1 MKIFGIALL
10 VFAALNFIVAI
21 LAASNG
27 AADAAG
33 QKMSAGFLL
42 SIIGGLLFYF
52 GKQKDKRKIE
62 ETLDKKEEELK
73 AQCIAEE
80 KQRIEIEKKTEEEK
94 KKGNRG
100 Q

>member
-1 MKIFGIALL
+1 MKIFGIVLL

-62 ETLDKKEEELK
+62 EVLDKKKEEELK
-73 AQCIAEE
+73 VQCIAEE
-80 KQRIEIEKKTEEEK
+80 KQQIEIEKKTEEEK
-94 KKGNRG
+94 REGK
-100 Q
+100 

>member
-1 MKIFGIALL
+1 MKIFGIVLL

-62 ETLDKKEEELK
+62 EVLDKKKEEELK
-73 AQCIAEE
+73 FNVLQKKSNEL
-80 KQRIEIEKKTEEEK
+80 KQRKRLK
-94 KKGNRG
+94 KKKREGK
-100 Q
+100 

>member
-33 QKMSAGFLL
+33 QKMSAGFLV

-80 KQRIEIEKKTEEEK
+80 KLVLSVRHNPNDKTHFLL
-94 KKGNRG
+94 
-100 Q
+100 QCL